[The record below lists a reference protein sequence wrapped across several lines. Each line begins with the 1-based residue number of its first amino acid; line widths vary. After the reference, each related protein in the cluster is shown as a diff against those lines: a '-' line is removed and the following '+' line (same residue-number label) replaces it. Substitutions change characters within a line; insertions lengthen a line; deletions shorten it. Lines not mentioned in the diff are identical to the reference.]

1 MPFVLSLSKH
11 SRSQCIILIKVLR
24 QAQHERYNNENRI
37 LRISIC
43 HSQLAIWSSDFFIV
57 AWRGMVASAAG
68 FPTTSTIIGFS
79 WGGRLQT

>member
-11 SRSQCIILIKVLR
+11 SGTQCIILIRVLR
-24 QAQHERYNNENRI
+24 QAQDERCNDENRI

-43 HSQLAIWSSDFFIV
+43 HSQLAIWSSGFLIV
-57 AWRGMVASAAG
+57 ACSGIVASAAG

-79 WGGRLQT
+79 CDGRLQT